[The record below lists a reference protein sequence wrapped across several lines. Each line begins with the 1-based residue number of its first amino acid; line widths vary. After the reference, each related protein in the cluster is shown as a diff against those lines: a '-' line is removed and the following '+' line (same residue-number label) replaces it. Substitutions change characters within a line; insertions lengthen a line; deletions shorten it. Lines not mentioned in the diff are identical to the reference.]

1 MIVFHLMDLVV
12 VIKDTKKILNI
23 AIVKIVKVKVVKT
36 RIILILMIVGVEEE
50 INKNQEK
57 GNTEEAMII
66 QLMRAPLLK
75 IYNKEKVEIN
85 LNLTKVSI

>member
-1 MIVFHLMDLVV
+1 
-12 VIKDTKKILNI
+12 
-23 AIVKIVKVKVVKT
+23 
-36 RIILILMIVGVEEE
+36 MIVGVEEE
-50 INKNQEK
+50 IDKNQEK

-85 LNLTKVSI
+85 LNLTKVPI